1 MTFRAGTWNVY
12 VGAPFESLLGSVT
25 TDRMVAAGGEMLDQM
40 RASRYAERA
49 AVIAEVIEQQA
60 PDVIGLN
67 ELSRWQFGVGG
78 DIVESADLEAEL
90 LGALAYLGAPYRLA
104 ASVERV
110 DGGLPLGD
118 DRWAS
123 VTIRDALLLRVDD
136 RSPLQLDGLRSAE
149 YERRLRI
156 DLGAGLQVTVPRGWI
171 RSTILSAEGPVEVVV
186 THLEAVDAAVRRAQ
200 ASELAAMIA
209 AAPRPCILLGDLNA
223 ESWTTG
229 TGDLEPLAEAGL
241 VDAWAHC
248 HPDSDG
254 RTWSATGLVG
264 HRAFERRIDFVAA
277 TDDLTPIACS
287 VVGAGD
293 DTRTAGAPG
302 LAPSDHAAVVAT
314 YERRDLQRLR

>member
-1 MTFRAGTWNVY
+1 
-12 VGAPFESLLGSVT
+12 LLGSVT
-25 TDRMVAAGGEMLDQM
+25 TDRMVAAGTEMLDQM

-49 AVIAEVIEQQA
+49 AVIAEVIEQHA

-78 DIVESADLEAEL
+78 DIVECADLEAEL

-104 ASVERV
+104 ASVERI
-110 DGGLPLGD
+110 DGGLPLGG

-136 RSPLQLDGLRSAE
+136 RSPLELGGLRSAE
-149 YERRLRI
+149 YDRRLTV
-156 DLGAGLQVTVPRGWI
+156 DLGDGLHVTVPRGWI
-171 RSTILSAEGPVEVVV
+171 RSTIVSAEGPVEVVV

-200 ASELAAMIA
+200 AAELAAMIA
-209 AAPRPCILLGDLNA
+209 AAPRPCVLLGDLNA
-223 ESWTTG
+223 ESWMNG
-229 TGDLEPLAEAGL
+229 TGDLDALAAAGL

-248 HPDSDG
+248 HPDADG
-254 RTWSATGLVG
+254 RTWSATGLAG
-264 HRAFERRIDFVAA
+264 TRTFERRIDFVAA
-277 TDDLTPIACS
+277 TDDLTPVACS

-293 DTRTAGAPG
+293 DTRTTGAPG

-314 YERRDLQRLR
+314 YERRGVEPLR